1 VVRAIGAG
9 VARSGMVTVVA
20 IPSKTA
26 GHVGD
31 RRHGCSL
38 SGRGIDASKVLM
50 KGLGRT
56 LHVVVASSALLST
69 RALSIGHQPWPPPRA
84 VQAPPQLRL
93 VGSGDMMAVDWPTC
107 GQDGGTIHP
116 FARVNSGRWIGCRWT
131 GLDQVYPFA
140 S

>member
-1 VVRAIGAG
+1 MVRAIGAG
-9 VARSGMVTVVA
+9 VAGSGMVTVVA

-38 SGRGIDASKVLM
+38 SGRGIDASKVLT

-69 RALSIGHQPWPPPRA
+69 RGLSIGHRPWPPPRV

-93 VGSGDMMAVDWPTC
+93 VGSGAMMAVDWPTC
-107 GQDGGTIHP
+107 GQDGGPCTPSVGLILV
-116 FARVNSGRWIGCRWT
+116 AGSDADGR
-131 GLDQVYPFA
+131 D
-140 S
+140 